1 MAYIVQAREFEHLGT
16 FASRMIISTNDPQL
30 LRSVIQELK
39 SVAEEAP
46 AGETRWSMRTYLA
59 DALRQSGQQDQ
70 SLALYE
76 QAAVEAEDAEHWSD
90 VSWISQN
97 WANALRAIG
106 RLDNARK
113 TFLRSA
119 DAEKKSGGDIVNIWG
134 SELEAIRIDIMQGK
148 AREVLPDIEK
158 RLESL
163 RAWWQASRTDRTVE
177 EAPDREILGRAFI
190 SALDIAGMAYLRQE
204 TWERCLDMLK
214 ETELVEKERGAG
226 DLDLADTRFNQYPS
240 LLNLNKLSE
249 AQQVL
254 EYCLHVFRDNDD
266 TYRQSA
272 ALSALASVW
281 NRRGDLRQAIGLE
294 RQALSLCNGLPVP
307 SDRAISHHNLSN
319 YLHKAGQ
326 SDLSKQHF
334 LAALIYRLVMGEQ
347 QHLPN
352 MSHNLSI
359 RIRSTKE
366 KGKRYTLPRITELL
380 GQPEFAPLHQWLG
393 SNNRSDPASLQRL
406 RGAVDQF
413 EQQAQ

>member
-1 MAYIVQAREFEHLGT
+1 
-16 FASRMIISTNDPQL
+16 
-30 LRSVIQELK
+30 
-39 SVAEEAP
+39 
-46 AGETRWSMRTYLA
+46 
-59 DALRQSGQQDQ
+59 
-70 SLALYE
+70 
-76 QAAVEAEDAEHWSD
+76 
-90 VSWISQN
+90 
-97 WANALRAIG
+97 
-106 RLDNARK
+106 
-113 TFLRSA
+113 
-119 DAEKKSGGDIVNIWG
+119 
-134 SELEAIRIDIMQGK
+134 MQGK

-254 EYCLHVFRDNDD
+254 EDCLHVFRDNDD